1 LWYGGVEMMDFE
13 DSLKKQNEE
22 MIRLDIVFEER
33 IEKLAH
39 VMKLQKDVDVL
50 ARKKGYDSGAISS
63 DLERGEKKGKEEK
76 IRSYK

>member
-13 DSLKKQNEE
+13 DSLKKQKEE

-39 VMKLQKDVDVL
+39 VMKL
-50 ARKKGYDSGAISS
+50 
-63 DLERGEKKGKEEK
+63 
-76 IRSYK
+76 